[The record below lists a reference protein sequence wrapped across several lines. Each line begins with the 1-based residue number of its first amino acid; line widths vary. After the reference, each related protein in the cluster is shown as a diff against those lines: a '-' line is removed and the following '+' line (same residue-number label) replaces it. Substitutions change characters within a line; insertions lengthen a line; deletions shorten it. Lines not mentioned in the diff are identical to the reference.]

1 MPLKKKN
8 NGGGKMATIS
18 QDTRTDAEKAKA
30 KSLFE
35 AKKRQAEEDGADF
48 NTPEFI
54 KQQTAKK
61 KERLLRSLAVGVGGA
76 MMSMMPIAS
85 VATPYIPAAQALA
98 AEFASRIIPKQ
109 KRKGELYETITK
121 PRLVKKVK

>member
-85 VATPYIPAAQALA
+85 VATPYIPAAQAFAADLA
-98 AEFASRIIPKQ
+98 SKVIPKQ
-109 KRKGELYETITK
+109 KRKGELYEAITK
-121 PRLVKKVK
+121 PRLVKKSK